1 MCPEHFRLKYDGN
14 SFTFSVRY
22 PGKSKYQLI
31 QDKIISDAGENPM
44 FLGMF
49 VANAQHFEEPAPA
62 FETGF
67 TYFRVLDQP
76 PLTSDEFDD
85 KYLDPTM
92 WTSYNPDAANM
103 KVEEDKGA
111 LNVYYPEGNQHHMW
125 HKPAV
130 VRRTVMDG
138 TTHIVSIRI

>member
-1 MCPEHFRLKYDGN
+1 
-14 SFTFSVRY
+14 
-22 PGKSKYQLI
+22 
-31 QDKIISDAGENPM
+31 M

-49 VANAQHFEEPAPA
+49 VANAQPFEEPATA

-67 TYFRVLDQP
+67 TYFRVLDHP

-85 KYLDPTM
+85 KYPDPTM

-111 LNVYYPEGNQHHMW
+111 LNVYYPEGNQHQMW
-125 HKPAV
+125 HKPAAS
-130 VRRTVMDG
+130 TPDSDG
-138 TTHIVSIRI
+138 WNYAYRINQNLRSSSEEYKVEVQFDVLPEAGQRY